1 MHICVHACC
10 PYLREQN
17 CVTNPLELK
26 LKKTGVSSHV
36 GAEV

>member
-17 CVTNPLELK
+17 CVTDPLELK
-26 LKKTGVSSHV
+26 LQTGVSSHG